1 LVAIYLINWSGMKHL
16 ISTIVLSIFLISTIS
31 AQFEKDTIETTS
43 GELVI
48 TFIGHGS
55 LMFNYNNKIIYAD
68 PYGKLADY
76 SSMPKADLI
85 LVTHNHGDHFDIESI
100 NKISNENTQIILTE
114 ICSEKY
120 SKCIIMKNGELK
132 NVDGINIE
140 AVPTYNIVNK
150 RNNGNPYHPKGE
162 GNGYVITFGD
172 KQVYI
177 AGDTENIPEM
187 KNLNGIDIAFVPM
200 NLPYTMTPEMTA
212 NAIEMIN
219 PKIFYPYHFGK
230 SDTDKLVTL
239 LKGKSDMEIR
249 IRKMK

>member
-1 LVAIYLINWSGMKHL
+1 MKQIIYIV
-16 ISTIVLSIFLISTIS
+16 VLSIFLISTIN
-31 AQFEKDTIETTS
+31 AQFEKDTIITTG

-55 LMFNYNNKIIYAD
+55 LMFEYNSKIIHAD
-68 PYGKLADY
+68 PYGKLANY

-85 LVTHNHGDHFDIESI
+85 LVTHHHGDHFDIETIS
-100 NKISNENTQIILTE
+100 KISNKNTKVVLTE
-114 ICSEKY
+114 TCSEKY
-120 SKCIIMKNGELK
+120 NDGIILKNGESK
-132 NVDGINIE
+132 IIDGINID
-140 AVPTYNIVNK
+140 AVPAYNIVNK
-150 RNNGNPYHPKGE
+150 RNNGSPFHPKGE
-162 GNGYVITFGD
+162 GNGYVLTFGD

-187 KNLNGIDIAFVPM
+187 KLLNGIDIAFVPM

-212 NAIEMIN
+212 NAVEMIN
-219 PKIFYPYHFGK
+219 PKIFYPYHFGE

-239 LKGKSDMEIR
+239 LKGISDIEIR